1 MDDGPVLVPDHAQRR
16 DSFFAAGGMSRAET
30 SSEDANEGIF
40 PGTLQFLRLKGIWG
54 GGVNGA
60 DGASL

>member
-1 MDDGPVLVPDHAQRR
+1 MDDGPVLVPDHAQWR
-16 DSFFAAGGMSRAET
+16 DSFFAARGMSRAEA
-30 SSEDANEGIF
+30 SAKDADEGIF
-40 PGTLQFLRLKGIWG
+40 SGTLQLLRLKGIWG